1 MLVIDSS
8 GRSAPRLTPWAD
20 AAGVASRGLGNLVI
34 IGGFAMLLLRAVSP
48 VDFLF
53 GFLRKSLKL
62 AWRLLVLVNVG
73 KFALGFLGKMA
84 MNVMMSGGPIKAMKK
99 SFWGGTTSLF
109 DELAS
114 LCSRVGA
121 LSGLAAKFD
130 DLAQVCDARA
140 SDIGGGNP
148 FGDLGSAMGSVCASH
163 RRIKQAVIDNDDQT
177 VKKLVTRRRRRLS
190 STDEVSAYRASYD
203 RRLEREFGPP
213 GPTQSRPKQGALAT
227 RAQPTHPPAH
237 VSSAAGSCT
246 SRASTRTRRW

>member
-1 MLVIDSS
+1 MPTP
-8 GRSAPRLTPWAD
+8 GMPAPKFSP
-20 AAGVASRGLGNLVI
+20 RGLGNLVI

-48 VDFLF
+48 ADFLF

-148 FGDLGSAMGSVCASH
+148 FGDLGSAMGDGADPFGGGGDMSGFADMFGAADGADPFGGADSFGGASLGS
-163 RRIKQAVIDNDDQT
+163 AAPPP
-177 VKKLVTRRRRRLS
+177 
-190 STDEVSAYRASYD
+190 DEPPAPP
-203 RRLEREFGPP
+203 PP
-213 GPTQSRPKQGALAT
+213 G
-227 RAQPTHPPAH
+227 
-237 VSSAAGSCT
+237 VSINIKKPGD
-246 SRASTRTRRW
+246 